1 MFFISLLLNKYNKKM
16 NATIGKKLRD
26 MRKQKGWSQEQV
38 ADSLYLSQSAYARI
52 ENGESCSLANNLDQI
67 CKVFEI
73 TPEEL
78 VKNEN
83 GVVINHNQQ
92 GGGGYIQVV
101 NQLSEKLIEQY
112 EERIKELKE
121 TISLLKDKN

>member
-1 MFFISLLLNKYNKKM
+1 MNTSIGNKLKQFRKNKGM
-16 NATIGKKLRD
+16 
-26 MRKQKGWSQEQV
+26 SQEQE
-38 ADSLYLSQSAYARI
+38 ADYLHVSQSAYARMEI
-52 ENGESCSLANNLDQI
+52 GDSHSWASHINKI
-67 CKVFEI
+67 CEVFEI

-83 GVVINHNQQ
+83 VIIGNIGTNNGV
-92 GGGGYIQVV
+92 GYAEVV

-121 TISLLKDKN
+121 RLKKYED